1 MDKTEE
7 KHFRRKLALWL
18 DEREIDLA
26 LRDNHETDSET
37 QENGES
43 TIVTFD
49 PELTL
54 PKNTEIGHDDLQKG
68 DILLLS
74 SELNPQEETDPLF
87 VAVLRHWEDDYWL
100 FAPYSYYSHPATDKE
115 MRTDSEESRLRVLA
129 LWNCHTTSEENLK
142 NSWYIGKLSESE
154 RKDALSVFWYSL
166 GMKEL
171 TSELEEKVGP
181 KLYHSKDPRRK
192 YIEEELS
199 KVSVIRELSNEPLVK
214 GTDGEKI
221 IQFPPINDTEHTGE
235 KLAADSKDQK
245 PYYLELLCKELPIR
259 LEIQYNP
266 KRNEK
271 VYFELHTDSE
281 ELTKSLDLFSVKI
294 IDDENTI
301 APFINGLSSYEMS
314 LSSFKFKLIDPNGTT
329 LTLTEP
335 PKN

>member
-7 KHFRRKLALWL
+7 EQFRRKLALWL
-18 DEREIDLA
+18 DEREVDLV
-26 LRDNHETDSET
+26 LRENHETDSET
-37 QENGES
+37 QESGES
-43 TIVTFD
+43 TIVSFD

-74 SELNPQEETDPLF
+74 SELSPQEETDPLF

-100 FAPYSYYSHPATDKE
+100 FAPYSSYSHPATDKE

-171 TSELEEKVGP
+171 TSELKEKVVP
-181 KLYHSKDPRRK
+181 KLFHSKDPRRK

-199 KVSVIRELSNEPLVK
+199 KVSVIRELSNELPAT
-214 GTDGEKI
+214 GTDGKRV
-221 IQFPPINDTEHTGE
+221 IQFPPPAIFDQSKD
-235 KLAADSKDQK
+235 KLAAAEGTKESVYQE
-245 PYYLELLCKELPIR
+245 YQCHELPIKVT
-259 LEIQYNP
+259 LQYIP
-266 KRNEK
+266 RHEQI
-271 VYFELHTDSE
+271 VI
-281 ELTKSLDLFSVKI
+281 ELTTEDENLKGVIDQFKIKLTDDDKPNLTFENGECVHPISLKSVKFSLI
-294 IDDENTI
+294 SPDGKT
-301 APFINGLSSYEMS
+301 LS
-314 LSSFKFKLIDPNGTT
+314 LSR
-329 LTLTEP
+329 TESS
-335 PKN
+335 

>member
-7 KHFRRKLALWL
+7 EQFRRKLALWL
-18 DEREIDLA
+18 DEREVDLV
-26 LRDNHETDSET
+26 LRENHETDSET
-37 QENGES
+37 QESGES
-43 TIVTFD
+43 TIVSFD

-74 SELNPQEETDPLF
+74 SELSPQEETDPLF

-100 FAPYSYYSHPATDKE
+100 FAPYSSYSHPATDKE

-166 GMKEL
+166 GKKEL

-181 KLYHSKDPRRK
+181 KLFHSKDPRRK

-199 KVSVIRELSNEPLVK
+199 KVSVIRERSNEPQAT
-214 GTDGEKI
+214 GTDGKKV
-221 IQFPPINDTEHTGE
+221 IQFPPINNTEHTGE
-235 KLAADSKDQK
+235 KIAAGTKDET
-245 PYYLELLCKELPIR
+245 PSYLELLCKELPIR

-266 KRNEK
+266 ERDEK
-271 VYFELHTDSE
+271 VYFELYTDSE

-294 IDDENTI
+294 IDDDNTI
-301 APFINGLSSYEMS
+301 APFINGLTSYKMS

-329 LTLTEP
+329 LTLIEP
-335 PKN
+335 SKN